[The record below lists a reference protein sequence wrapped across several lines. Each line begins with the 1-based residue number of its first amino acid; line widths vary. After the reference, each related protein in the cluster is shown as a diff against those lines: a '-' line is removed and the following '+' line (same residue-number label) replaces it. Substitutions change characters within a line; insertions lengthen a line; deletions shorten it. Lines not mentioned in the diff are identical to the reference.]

1 MDTLYIDIETYATV
15 DLPTVG
21 EYRYVEDHEF
31 EILMAGWAL
40 NDDPVQ
46 VAIGGD
52 AIRAI
57 PGLDDPSVLKVAH
70 NANFE
75 RACFSHFFGCNL
87 PYEYLP
93 AGEWEDTMALGASWG
108 YPQALEAMG
117 KALEV
122 SDKDPVGT
130 RLIRLFSKPQPRTG
144 RRVRPED
151 APKDWELFIEYC
163 RQDVVVLRD
172 IHKELYARHGGWHP
186 GEREIWLADRA
197 VNDAGIRIDT
207 ALAEAAVEADIEMK
221 ENARR
226 EARELTGVDN
236 PGSRNQL
243 LEYLHENGTGSS
255 RDLVDLKAES
265 VSAVLEDPA
274 VTGAPRRVLEIR
286 QELSLTTA
294 SKYNAALIRVN
305 SDGRLRGSFRYFGAH
320 TGRWSGKGVQLQNL
334 ASDSP
339 ENDEVSEQLALE
351 TVLGEPR
358 TARQLKQMVRTMF
371 LGPFTVCDYSAIEAR
386 VLAWL
391 AGEQW
396 VLDAFAAGRDI
407 YVETASRM
415 FHVPY
420 EEAKVLRKKGK
431 VAVLALGYAG
441 GVASMRNMGGE
452 GTDAELK
459 EIVQQ
464 WRAANP
470 RIVRFWKQMDVAFRR
485 GTGSVGEYIRV
496 RRTPYGTH
504 QLLLPSG
511 RSINYHNVRIQEA
524 EKFGKMQKVIT
535 FSEPKPPYHRIQTY
549 GGRLTEN
556 VTQAVARDLLAQGLV
571 SLLKLGMKP
580 VAHVHDEIL
589 VEGGDVHSVAAAM
602 GEDTTFAPEW
612 SAGLPLKAEGYN
624 CKRYRKE

>member
-1 MDTLYIDIETYATV
+1 MDILYVDIETYARA
-15 DLPTVG
+15 DLPEVG
-21 EYRYVEDHEF
+21 EYKYLEDPDF
-31 EILMAGWAL
+31 EILMAGWAM
-40 NDDPVQ
+40 NDGEVE
-46 VAIGGD
+46 VAVGEE

-75 RACFSHFFGCNL
+75 RTCFSRFFGL
-87 PYEYLP
+87 KVPFEYLP
-93 AGEWEDTMALGASWG
+93 AGEWEDTMALGGSWG
-108 YPQALEAMG
+108 YPQSLEAMG
-117 KALEV
+117 KALGV

-144 RRVRPED
+144 RRVMPHEK
-151 APKDWELFIEYC
+151 PVDWAQFIEYC

-172 IHKELYARHGGWHP
+172 IHRELLARHGGWHP
-186 GEREIWLADRA
+186 GEREIWLADRW
-197 VNDAGIRIDT
+197 VNDRGIQIDT
-207 ALAEAAVEADIEMK
+207 ALAEAAVEADTEMK
-221 ENARR
+221 ANARR
-226 EARELTGVDN
+226 EAKEITGLEN

-243 LEYLHENGTGSS
+243 LGYLHEHGTGAS

-265 VSAVLEDPA
+265 VSRALADPA
-274 VTGAPRRVLEIR
+274 VVGDPRRVLEIR

-294 SKYNAALIRVN
+294 SKYQAALTRVC
-305 SDGRLRGSFRYFGAH
+305 SDDRLRGAFRYFGAH

-339 ENDEVSEQLALE
+339 ESDEAAEQLAME
-351 TVLGEPR
+351 TILGEPR

-371 LGPFTVCDYSAIEAR
+371 LGPLTVCDYSAIEAR

-420 EEAKVLRKKGK
+420 EEAVGLRKKGK

-441 GVASMRNMGGE
+441 GVASMRAMGGE

-459 EIVQQ
+459 GIVQQ

-485 GTGSVGEYIRV
+485 GQGQVGEYIKV
-496 RRTPYGTH
+496 QRTPYGTH
-504 QLLLPSG
+504 QLVLPSG
-511 RSINYHNVRIQEA
+511 RSINYHNVRIVDA

-535 FSEPKPPYHRIQTY
+535 FDEPRPPYGRVQTY

-556 VTQAVARDLLAQGLV
+556 VTQAVARDLLAAGLV
-571 SLLKLGMKP
+571 SLIKLGMAP

-589 VEGGDVHSVAAAM
+589 VEGGEIQSVAAAM
-602 GEDTTFAPEW
+602 GEDHSFAPAW
-612 SAGLPLKAEGYN
+612 SAGLPLKAEGYHCN
-624 CKRYRKE
+624 RYRKA